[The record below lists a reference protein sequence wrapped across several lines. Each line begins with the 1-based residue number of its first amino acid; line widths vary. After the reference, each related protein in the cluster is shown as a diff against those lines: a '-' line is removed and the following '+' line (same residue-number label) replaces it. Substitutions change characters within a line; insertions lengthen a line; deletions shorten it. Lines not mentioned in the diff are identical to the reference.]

1 MERVINYEFEDKGS
15 QIIRPFQI
23 PHWQDPR
30 GTPTWIARISYTV
43 CGLSTQEPTHRLQGQ
58 S

>member
-1 MERVINYEFEDKGS
+1 MERVINYESEDKGS

-30 GTPTWIARISYTV
+30 ETLPG
-43 CGLSTQEPTHRLQGQ
+43 
-58 S
+58 